1 MEPRPSTAD
10 LVAMSAAADSQSKA
24 DMTDWADELRV
35 QRDHSSDPIVDPWPE
50 SDQAESNTSE
60 STGND

>member
-1 MEPRPSTAD
+1 MAPRPSTAD
-10 LVAMSAAADSQSKA
+10 LVAMSALASGQPKA

-35 QRDHSSDPIVDPWPE
+35 QREHTSDPIVDPWPE
-50 SDQAESNTSE
+50 SDQAGSNAPE